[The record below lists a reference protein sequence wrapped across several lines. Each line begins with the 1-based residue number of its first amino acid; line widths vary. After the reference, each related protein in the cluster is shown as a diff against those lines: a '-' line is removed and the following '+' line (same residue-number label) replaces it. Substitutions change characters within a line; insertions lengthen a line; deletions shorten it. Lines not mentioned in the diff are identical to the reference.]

1 MNNSAST
8 YRIMI
13 SGGGTGG
20 HIFPAVAVAE
30 EWQSQFPQSEIL
42 FVGAQGKM
50 EMQKVPDA
58 GFKIVGLP
66 IRGLQRKLTL
76 KNLLLPFYI
85 IRSLVQSFQLLS
97 SFKPHMVAGF
107 GGYASAPLLFAAA
120 VKGIPIIIQEQNS
133 YAGLA
138 NKVLS
143 KWAKKICVA
152 YDDMDK
158 FFPKGK
164 LDLVIQTGNP
174 IRLNVLKSLQQSTT
188 SAKSNWGLK
197 EEKKTVLVIGG
208 SLGATTINK
217 SIEAGLQIIK
227 ELDVQLIWQTG
238 NRDAERLALFN
249 SDSVKVTAFIKDM
262 DKAYAAADFIV
273 SRAGAI
279 AVSELAIVGKPVIL
293 IPSPNVTED
302 HQTKNAMALVKKD
315 AALLVKDAEAVTQLV
330 NVLADLIKDKS
341 VSDNIARNI
350 AALAKPNAAKDIVA
364 LMKKEIN

>member
-1 MNNSAST
+1 
-8 YRIMI
+8 MI

-30 EWQSQFPQSEIL
+30 EWKAQYPQSEIL

-58 GFKIVGLP
+58 GFEIVGLP
-66 IRGLQRKLTL
+66 IRGLQRRLTL

-85 IRSLVQSFQLLS
+85 IRSLVQSFQLVS
-97 SFKPHMVAGF
+97 SFKPHAVAGF
-107 GGYASAPLLFAAA
+107 GGYASAPLLFTAA

-152 YDDMDK
+152 YDDMQQ
-158 FFPKGK
+158 FFPKDK
-164 LDLVIQTGNP
+164 LVYTGNP
-174 IRLNVLKSLQQSTT
+174 IRLNVLKSLQQSHASIKNT
-188 SAKSNWGLK
+188 WGLK

-217 SIEAGLQIIK
+217 SIEACLPVLK
-227 ELDVQLIWQTG
+227 ALDVQVIWQTG
-238 NRDAERLALFN
+238 NRDAERLAAFT
-249 SDSVKVTAFIKDM
+249 SDSVKVTPFIKEM
-262 DKAYAAADFIV
+262 DKAYGAADYIV

-302 HQTKNAMALVKKD
+302 HQTKNAMALVKKE
-315 AALLVKDAEAVTQLV
+315 AAILVRDAEAIAQLG
-330 NVLADLIKDKS
+330 NVLSDLIQDKS
-341 VSDNIARNI
+341 NSDKIAHNIS
-350 AALAKPNAAKDIVA
+350 ALAKPNASKDIVA
-364 LMKKEIN
+364 LIKKEIN

>member
-1 MNNSAST
+1 MTNTNTT

-30 EWQSQFPQSEIL
+30 EWKAQYPQSEIL

-58 GFKIVGLP
+58 GFNIVGLP

-85 IRSLVQSFQLLS
+85 IRSLVQSFQLVS
-97 SFKPHMVAGF
+97 SFKPHAVAGF
-107 GGYASAPLLFAAA
+107 GGYASAPLLFTAA

-152 YDDMDK
+152 YDDMQQ
-158 FFPKGK
+158 FFPKDK
-164 LDLVIQTGNP
+164 LTYTGNP
-174 IRLNVLKSLQQSTT
+174 IRLNVLKSLQQSHA
-188 SAKSNWGLK
+188 SIKSTWGLN

-217 SIEAGLQIIK
+217 SIEACLPLLK
-227 ELDVQLIWQTG
+227 ALDVQVIWQTG
-238 NRDAERLALFN
+238 NRDAERLATFT
-249 SDSVKVTAFIKDM
+249 SDSVKVTAFIKEM
-262 DKAYAAADFIV
+262 DKAYGAADYIV

-315 AALLVKDAEAVTQLV
+315 AAILVKDAEAVTQLG
-330 NVLADLIKDKS
+330 NVLSDLIKDKS
-341 VSDNIARNI
+341 NSDKIARNI
-350 AALAKPNAAKDIVA
+350 AALAKPNASKDIVA
-364 LMKKEIN
+364 LIKKEIN

>member
-1 MNNSAST
+1 MNNATPT

-30 EWQSQFPQSEIL
+30 EWMAQYPQSEIL

-58 GFKIVGLP
+58 GFKIIGLP
-66 IRGLQRKLTL
+66 IKGLQRRLTWR
-76 KNLLLPFYI
+76 NLLLPFYI

-97 SFKPHMVAGF
+97 SFKPHAVAGF
-107 GGYASAPLLFAAA
+107 GGYASAPLLFTAA

-152 YDDMDK
+152 YDDMQH
-158 FFPKGK
+158 FFPKDK
-164 LDLVIQTGNP
+164 LIYTGNP
-174 IRLNVLKSLQQSTT
+174 IRLNVLKSLQQSNA
-188 SAKSNWGLK
+188 SVKNAWGLK
-197 EEKKTVLVIGG
+197 DEKKTLLVIGG

-217 SIEAGLQIIK
+217 SIEACLTMLK
-227 ELDVQLIWQTG
+227 ELEVQVIWQTG
-238 NRDAERLALFN
+238 NREADRLASYN
-249 SDSVKVTAFIKDM
+249 SESVKVTAFIKEM
-262 DKAYAAADFIV
+262 DKAYAAADYIV

-279 AVSELAIVGKPVIL
+279 AVSELSIVGKPVIL

-302 HQTKNAMALVKKD
+302 HQTKNAMALVKKE
-315 AALLVKDAEAVTQLV
+315 AALLVKDSDAVIQLG
-330 NVLADLIKDKS
+330 NVLSDLIKDKS
-341 VSDNIARNI
+341 KSDKIARNI
-350 AALAKPNAAKDIVA
+350 ATLAKPHAAKDIVA
-364 LMKKEIN
+364 LLKQEIN

>member
-1 MNNSAST
+1 MNNTNTT
-8 YRIMI
+8 YRVMI

-30 EWQSQFPQSEIL
+30 EWMAQYPQSEIL

-66 IRGLQRKLTL
+66 IKGLQRKLTW

-97 SFKPHMVAGF
+97 SFRPHVVAGF
-107 GGYASAPLLFAAA
+107 GGYASAPLLFSAA

-152 YDDMDK
+152 YEDMQQ
-158 FFPKGK
+158 FFPKSK
-164 LDLVIQTGNP
+164 LVYTGNP
-174 IRLNVLKSLQQSTT
+174 IRLNVLRSLQQSNA
-188 SAKSNWGLK
+188 SAKTIWGLK
-197 EEKKTVLVIGG
+197 EEKKTLLVIGG
-208 SLGATTINK
+208 SLGATTVNK
-217 SIEAGLQIIK
+217 SLEACLSTLK
-227 ELDVQLIWQTG
+227 ALDVQVIWQTG
-238 NRDAERLALFN
+238 NRDAERLASFN
-249 SDSVKVTAFIKDM
+249 SDSVKVTAFIKEM
-262 DKAYAAADFIV
+262 DKAYGAADYIV

-315 AALLVKDAEAVTQLV
+315 AALLVKDAEAITQLGH
-330 NVLADLIKDKS
+330 VLTDLIKDKS
-341 VSDNIARNI
+341 KSDRIAHNI
-350 AALAKPNAAKDIVA
+350 AALAKPHAAMDIVA

>member
-1 MNNSAST
+1 
-8 YRIMI
+8 MI

-30 EWQSQFPQSEIL
+30 EWKAQFPQSEIL

-50 EMQKVPDA
+50 EMQKVPEA
-58 GFKIVGLP
+58 GFNIVGLP
-66 IRGLQRKLTL
+66 IRGLQRSLSL

-85 IRSLVQSFQLLS
+85 IRSVVQSFQLLS
-97 SFKPHMVAGF
+97 SFKPDAVAGF
-107 GGYASAPLLFAAA
+107 GGYASAPLLFSAA

-152 YDDMDK
+152 YEDMQQ
-158 FFPKGK
+158 FFPKDK
-164 LDLVIQTGNP
+164 LIHTGNP
-174 IRLNVLKSLQQSTT
+174 IRLNVLKSLQASPASVKNT
-188 SAKSNWGLK
+188 WGLK
-197 EEKKTVLVIGG
+197 DEKKTLLVIGG

-217 SIEAGLQIIK
+217 SIEACLPMLK
-227 ELDVQLIWQTG
+227 EMDVQVIWQTG
-238 NRDAERLALFN
+238 NRDAERLASFTN
-249 SDSVKVTAFIKDM
+249 ESVKVTAFIKEM
-262 DKAYAAADFIV
+262 DKAYGAADYIV

-302 HQTKNAMALVKKD
+302 HQTKNAMALVKKE
-315 AALLVKDAEAVTQLV
+315 AALLVKDAEAIAQLG
-330 NVLADLIKDKS
+330 NVLSDLIKDKGK
-341 VSDNIARNI
+341 SDNMARNI
-350 AALAKPNAAKDIVA
+350 SALAKPNAAKDIVA
-364 LMKKEIN
+364 LLTKEIN

>member
-1 MNNSAST
+1 MNNTNTT

-30 EWQSQFPQSEIL
+30 EWMAQYPQSEIL

-58 GFKIVGLP
+58 GFEIVGLP

-85 IRSLVQSFQLLS
+85 IRSLIRSFQLLS
-97 SFKPHMVAGF
+97 SFKPHAVVGF
-107 GGYASAPLLFAAA
+107 GGYASAPLLFIAAL
-120 VKGIPIIIQEQNS
+120 KGIPIIIQEQNS

-152 YDDMDK
+152 YDDMQQFFSKDK
-158 FFPKGK
+158 
-164 LDLVIQTGNP
+164 LVHTGNP
-174 IRLNVLKSLQQSTT
+174 IRLNVLKSLQQSNA
-188 SAKSNWGLK
+188 SVKKAWGLK
-197 EEKKTVLVIGG
+197 DEKKTLLVIGG

-217 SIEAGLQIIK
+217 SIEACLPMLKEMEVQI
-227 ELDVQLIWQTG
+227 IWQTG
-238 NRDAERLALFN
+238 NRDAERLASFN
-249 SDSVKVTAFIKDM
+249 SESVKVTAFIKEM
-262 DKAYAAADFIV
+262 DKAYGAADYIV

-279 AVSELAIVGKPVIL
+279 AVSELSIVGKPVIL

-302 HQTKNAMALVKKD
+302 HQTKNAMALVKKE
-315 AALLVKDAEAVTQLV
+315 AALLVKDADAVIQLGK
-330 NVLADLIKDKS
+330 VLLDLIKDKS
-341 VSDNIARNI
+341 KSDKIARNI
-350 AALAKPNAAKDIVA
+350 ATLAKPNAAKDIVA
-364 LMKKEIN
+364 LLKQEIN

>member
-1 MNNSAST
+1 MT

-30 EWQSQFPQSEIL
+30 EWMNQYPQSEIL
-42 FVGAQGKM
+42 FVGADGKM

-66 IRGLQRKLTL
+66 IRGLQRKLTM

-85 IRSLVQSFQLLS
+85 IRSLVQSFRLLS
-97 SFKPHMVAGF
+97 SFKPHVVAGF
-107 GGYASAPLLFAAA
+107 GGYASAPLLFTAAI
-120 VKGIPIIIQEQNS
+120 KGIPIVIQEQNS

-143 KWAKKICVA
+143 RWAKRICVA
-152 YDDMDK
+152 YDNMQY
-158 FFPKGK
+158 FFPKEK
-164 LDLVIQTGNP
+164 LVHTGNP
-174 IRLNVLKSLQQSTT
+174 IRLNVLKSLQQS
-188 SAKSNWGLK
+188 SINAKSVWGLK
-197 EEKKTVLVIGG
+197 EDKKTILVIGG

-217 SIEAGLQIIK
+217 SVEASLELLK
-227 ELDVQLIWQTG
+227 ALDVQLIWQTG
-238 NRDAERLALFN
+238 NRDTNRLSAF
-249 SDSVKVTAFIKDM
+249 SSESVKVTAFIQEM

-279 AVSELAIVGKPVIL
+279 AVSELTLVGKPVIL

-315 AALLVKDAEAVTQLV
+315 AALLVKDVDAVSQLGK
-330 NVLADLIKDKS
+330 VLSDLVKDKS
-341 VSDNIARNI
+341 TAERIAKNISS
-350 AALAKPNAAKDIVA
+350 LAKPNAAKDIVA

>member
-1 MNNSAST
+1 MSNTNTT

-30 EWQSQFPQSEIL
+30 EWKAQYPQSEIL
-42 FVGAQGKM
+42 FVGAQDKM

-58 GFKIVGLP
+58 GFEIVGLP

-85 IRSLVQSFQLLS
+85 IRSLVQSFKLLS
-97 SFKPHMVAGF
+97 SFKPHVVAGF
-107 GGYASAPLLFAAA
+107 GGYASAPLLFSAA
-120 VKGIPIIIQEQNS
+120 VKGIPIVIQEQNS

-152 YDDMDK
+152 YDDMQE
-158 FFPKGK
+158 FFPKNK
-164 LDLVIQTGNP
+164 LVHTGNP
-174 IRLNVLKSLQQSTT
+174 IRLNVLRSLQQSNAT
-188 SAKSNWGLK
+188 AKSVWNLVEG
-197 EEKKTVLVIGG
+197 KKTVLVIGG

-217 SIEAGLQIIK
+217 SMEACLPALK
-227 ELDVQLIWQTG
+227 ALDVQIIWQTG
-238 NRDAERLALFN
+238 NRDAERLASFT
-249 SDSVKVTAFIKDM
+249 DETVKVTAFIKEM
-262 DKAYAAADFIV
+262 DKAYSAADYIV

-315 AALLVKDAEAVTQLV
+315 AAILVKDADAIAQLG
-330 NVLADLIKDKS
+330 NVLSDLIKDKS
-341 VSDNIARNI
+341 KADRIAYNISV
-350 AALAKPNAAKDIVA
+350 LAKPNAAKDIVA
-364 LMKKEIN
+364 LMIKEVN

>member
-1 MNNSAST
+1 MSNTSTT

-30 EWQSQFPQSEIL
+30 EWMAQYPQSEIL

-76 KNLLLPFYI
+76 KNFWLPFYI

-97 SFKPHMVAGF
+97 SFKPHAVAGF
-107 GGYASAPLLFAAA
+107 GGYASAPLLFTAAI
-120 VKGIPIIIQEQNS
+120 KGIPIVIQEQNS

-152 YDDMDK
+152 YDDMQK
-158 FFPKGK
+158 FFPKDK
-164 LDLVIQTGNP
+164 LVYTGNP
-174 IRLNVLKSLQQSTT
+174 IRLNVLKALQQSTG
-188 SAKSNWGLK
+188 SAKSSWGLK
-197 EEKKTVLVIGG
+197 EDKKTILVIGG

-217 SIEAGLQIIK
+217 SIEASLDLLK

-238 NRDAERLALFN
+238 NRDAERLASFN
-249 SDSVKVTAFIKDM
+249 SESVKVTAFIKEM
-262 DKAYAAADFIV
+262 DKAYGAADYIV

-279 AVSELAIVGKPVIL
+279 AVSELSIVGKPVVL

-315 AALLVKDAEAVTQLV
+315 AALLVKDVEAVTQLSQ
-330 NVLADLIKDKS
+330 VLSDLIQDKTF
-341 VSDNIARNI
+341 SDRIAKNISG
-350 AALAKPNAAKDIVA
+350 LAKPNAAKDIVA
-364 LMKKEIN
+364 LLKKEIN

>member
-1 MNNSAST
+1 MSSTNTT
-8 YRIMI
+8 YRMMI

-30 EWQSQFPQSEIL
+30 EWKAQYPQSEIL

-66 IRGLQRKLTL
+66 IRGLQRKVTL

-97 SFKPHMVAGF
+97 SFKPHIVAGF
-107 GGYASAPLLFAAA
+107 GGYASAPLLFSAA

-152 YDDMDK
+152 YDDMEQ
-158 FFPKGK
+158 FFPK
-164 LDLVIQTGNP
+164 DRLVHTGNP
-174 IRLNVLKSLQQSTT
+174 IRINVLRSLQQSNAT
-188 SAKSNWGLK
+188 AKSAWNLVEG
-197 EEKKTVLVIGG
+197 KKTILVIGG

-217 SIEAGLQIIK
+217 SIEACLPELK
-227 ELDVQLIWQTG
+227 ALDVQVIWQTG
-238 NRDAERLALFN
+238 NRDAERLANFT
-249 SDSVKVTAFIKDM
+249 SDAIKVTAFIKEM
-262 DKAYAAADFIV
+262 DKAYGAADYIV

-315 AALLVKDAEAVTQLV
+315 AAILVKDAEAIAQLG
-330 NVLADLIKDKS
+330 NVLSDLIKDKS
-341 VSDNIARNI
+341 KADRIAHNIAV
-350 AALAKPNAAKDIVA
+350 LAKPNAAKDIVA
-364 LMKKEIN
+364 LMMKEIN

>member
-1 MNNSAST
+1 MSNANTT

-30 EWQSQFPQSEIL
+30 EWMAQYPQSEIL

-85 IRSLVQSFQLLS
+85 VRSLVQSFQLLS
-97 SFKPHMVAGF
+97 SFKPHAVAGF
-107 GGYASAPLLFAAA
+107 GGYASAPLLFSAA
-120 VKGIPIIIQEQNS
+120 VKGIPILIQEQNS

-152 YDDMDK
+152 YDEMQK
-158 FFPKGK
+158 FFPKDK
-164 LDLVIQTGNP
+164 LVHTGNP
-174 IRLNVLKSLQQSTT
+174 IRLNVLKSLQQAST
-188 SAKSNWGLK
+188 SVKNSWGLK
-197 EEKKTVLVIGG
+197 DEKKTVLVIGG

-217 SIEAGLQIIK
+217 SIEASLGLLK
-227 ELDVQLIWQTG
+227 EMDVQLIWQTG
-238 NRDAERLALFN
+238 NRDAERLASFN
-249 SDSVKVTAFIKDM
+249 SESVKVTAFIKEM
-262 DKAYAAADFIV
+262 NLAYGAADYIV

-315 AALLVKDAEAVTQLV
+315 AALLVKDSDAVTQLGK
-330 NVLADLIKDKS
+330 VLSELIKDKS
-341 VSDNIARNI
+341 NADKIARNI
-350 AALAKPNAAKDIVA
+350 SALAKPNAAKDIVA
-364 LMKKEIN
+364 LIKKEIN